1 VPGKETELMTK
12 IMISEDCGNSPK
24 NIFVQRVTIAF
35 AKRDS
40 KLILGNV
47 TDDIRWN
54 VIGDRLIEGKDR
66 FAEALDEM
74 KKDSVEVLT
83 IRHIATHGKAGAV
96 DGTLRLENGKLRA
109 FCDVYEFSNAKGTAI
124 REITSYIIDIE

>member
-1 VPGKETELMTK
+1 MAK
-12 IMISEDCGNSPK
+12 IIISEDCGNSPK
-24 NIFVQRVTIAF
+24 NIFVQKVTIAF

-40 KLILGNV
+40 KFIINNV

-66 FAEALDEM
+66 FAKALEKM

-96 DGTLRLENGKLRA
+96 DGTLRLENGRLRA
-109 FCDVYEFSNAKGTAI
+109 FCNVYEFSNSKGSAI
-124 REITSYIIDIE
+124 KEVTSYFIDIQ